1 MSLSKVQRVSSQK
14 EKMLRR
20 QTPFAGKKSL
30 LVVVVTVAVI
40 VVMIIIVVPL
50 LSSPTTQCLCFL
62 RRHCRCLRRPTA
74 AASVLDVVSVTAAAA
89 TCQLPWSWPVAL
101 QKSILVDILLNR
113 KTILTLLSILFE
125 DTLSHSKPKQ
135 RNDCNWRPTLTHVFT
150 YQSPTTTQI
159 DAKNSHIDNQIVYQY
174 CHFLR
179 CDRSWTPSTNQIE
192 RDSLN
197 SSHRMRAP

>member
-1 MSLSKVQRVSSQK
+1 MNCDETS
-14 EKMLRR
+14 EMLKN
-20 QTPFAGKKSL
+20 PF
-30 LVVVVTVAVI
+30 TVEVYI
-40 VVMIIIVVPL
+40 PKRI
-50 LSSPTTQCLCFL
+50 
-62 RRHCRCLRRPTA
+62 HG
-74 AASVLDVVSVTAAAA
+74 
-89 TCQLPWSWPVAL
+89 
-101 QKSILVDILLNR
+101 DILQLMDSMRKQSEWISESKTRAAN
-113 KTILTLLSILFE
+113 KTISMLLSIWLE
-125 DTLSHSKPKQ
+125 DTLSHSKPRQ

-150 YQSPTTTQI
+150 YQSPTTTQV